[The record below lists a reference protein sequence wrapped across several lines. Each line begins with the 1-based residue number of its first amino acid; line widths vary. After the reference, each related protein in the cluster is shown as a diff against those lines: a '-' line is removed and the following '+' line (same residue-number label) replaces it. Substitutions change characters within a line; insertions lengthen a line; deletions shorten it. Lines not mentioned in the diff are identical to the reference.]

1 MNYSK
6 ASSRL
11 ASFTTKRV
19 GLKSNKKTGG
29 PIFAFLIIALAG
41 CGVDSPDRFRSD
53 IPDGIPA
60 GETIYYNTRWFEC
73 AVAIY
78 KLDSV
83 FMDEVRRNGLLS
95 LNKATSAPWAEAP
108 VLRATYAMD
117 RWIADFASSLDCIQ
131 DQKLQTLFER
141 ASASSGYF
149 QVQRTNS
156 ITLIAPDEGLMMVGG
171 YE

>member
-6 ASSRL
+6 AFSSFT
-11 ASFTTKRV
+11 SFTTKRV
-19 GLKSNKKTGG
+19 GLKSNNKAGG

-41 CGVDSPDRFRSD
+41 CGVDSPDRLRSD

-60 GETIYYNTRWFEC
+60 GETVYYNARWFEC

-78 KLDSV
+78 NLDSV

-95 LNKATSAPWAEAP
+95 LNKATSAPWAETS
-108 VLRATYAMD
+108 VLGTNYTMD

-131 DQKLQTLFER
+131 DQKLQALFER
-141 ASASSGYF
+141 ISAKGGYF
-149 QVQRTNS
+149 QVQPTNS

>member
-6 ASSRL
+6 AFSSL
-11 ASFTTKRV
+11 ASFTAKRV
-19 GLKSNKKTGG
+19 GLKSNNRTGG
-29 PIFAFLIIALAG
+29 PIFAFLLIALAG
-41 CGVDSPDRFRSD
+41 CGVDSPDRLRGD

-60 GETIYYNTRWFEC
+60 GETVYYNNRWFEC

-95 LNKATSAPWAEAP
+95 LNKATSTPWAEAP
-108 VLRATYAMD
+108 VLEANYAMD
-117 RWIADFASSLDCIQ
+117 RRIADFVSSLDCIK
-131 DQKLQTLFER
+131 DKKLQTLFER
-141 ASASSGYF
+141 TSANGGYF
-149 QVQRTNS
+149 QVQLTNS
-156 ITLIAPDEGLMMVGG
+156 ITLIAPDEGLVMVGG

>member
-6 ASSRL
+6 AFSSL

-19 GLKSNKKTGG
+19 GLKSKNGTGG

-41 CGVDSPDRFRSD
+41 CGVDSPDRLRSD

-60 GETIYYNTRWFEC
+60 GETVYYNTRWFEC

-108 VLRATYAMD
+108 VLGANYAMD
-117 RWIADFASSLDCIQ
+117 RWIAGSLILEVVWTASKTRSCKRSLSEHQPTAAIF
-131 DQKLQTLFER
+131 KFSLQTR
-141 ASASSGYF
+141 
-149 QVQRTNS
+149 Q
-156 ITLIAPDEGLMMVGG
+156 P
-171 YE
+171 